1 MIRLRPSYWL
11 AVAAVPLAGILLFKL
26 NKQDFYRHYFRVIAE
41 VAARNSQSCEA
52 ASPLAVFSAEADD
65 HQAVAQPVP
74 SIFPL
79 VSAEADRPSPALPA
93 ACGRSPFD
101 PACAPRAPGA

>member
-11 AVAAVPLAGILLFKL
+11 AVAAVPLAGIFLFKL

-41 VAARNSQSCEA
+41 VAARNSQTCEA
-52 ASPLAVFSAEADD
+52 ARPLAVFGAEADAQ
-65 HQAVAQPVP
+65 QAAAQPVP
-74 SIFPL
+74 LIFPP
-79 VSAEADRPSPALPA
+79 APGDAACPSPALPA
-93 ACGRSPFD
+93 ACGRDPLN